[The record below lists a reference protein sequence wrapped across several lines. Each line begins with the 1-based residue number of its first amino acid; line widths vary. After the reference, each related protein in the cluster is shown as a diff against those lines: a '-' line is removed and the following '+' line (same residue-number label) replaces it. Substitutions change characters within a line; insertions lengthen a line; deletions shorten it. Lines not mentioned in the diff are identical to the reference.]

1 MDTDSLPYRAIVV
14 AFLRLQ
20 TLVPSA
26 TSPDPTWDKVPSG
39 VYGVTEANLGI
50 TCACIVTLRPLFH
63 KLWLSLPS
71 VRGTKSAFSSETKRT
86 LPGRSRIRASLYHIT
101 LSSGNNTQ
109 VSTEDSQNRDMG
121 LGGSVERAEKG
132 VVVSVS
138 KDG

>member
-1 MDTDSLPYRAIVV
+1 MFDTDFLPHRAIVI

-26 TSPDPTWDKVPSG
+26 TSLDPTWDKVPSG

-71 VRGTKSAFSSETKRT
+71 IRGTKAAFSPETKRM
-86 LPGRSRIRASLYHIT
+86 PGRSRIRASLYHIT

-109 VSTEDSQNRDMG
+109 VSTEDNQNRDVDI
-121 LGGSVERAEKG
+121 GGSVEKAERG